1 MLLCRCL
8 SLCLLSPPHCV
19 CSAAASAFHCAFT
32 VPAPVVS
39 ALPLPPPFI
48 LPAPVVSA
56 PAPMSMPSYSIFID
70 SIFTRGNASGPLG
83 IVYCRVLPHSSHI
96 PAELPPPAK
105 KPVEC
110 RRMPQN
116 PHPASPGL
124 RQAAARRQPA
134 ASVAAHVPRS
144 TSTRASPPMHSPS
157 AVLVT
162 QVLVLSPYCSG
173 CSGCT

>member
-32 VPAPVVS
+32 VPRCVCS
-39 ALPLPPPFI
+39 A
-48 LPAPVVSA
+48 AASA
-56 PAPMSMPSYSIFID
+56 FHCACSRCVCSRADVDAELLDFHRLD
-70 SIFTRGNASGPLG
+70 FHQGNASGPLG

-157 AVLVT
+157 AGLVT